1 MFAKLRRFKHAAS
14 VLALGMVVTLAA
26 VDFAEARRAGSSG
39 FGSRGTRTYDAPA
52 TTNTAPGAAAPMQRS
67 MTPNTQTNAANP
79 GAAAGQ
85 QAAGQQARRG
95 LFGGIGG
102 GIMGGLLL
110 GGLFG
115 MMMGNGFGGLAGFL
129 GLLFQGLLIGDII
142 FLIMRMFA
150 RRQQPAPQG
159 AARNA
164 YQAPNAQGAGFKI
177 PQMGSM
183 AAGAAGGAAAAAVTR
198 PKVASQA
205 TDEIGINNA
214 DLDQFEQLLKDVQGA
229 YGAEDYAKLRAIATP
244 EAMSYLAEE
253 LGENATQGLRN
264 DVKDVQLLQGDLSES
279 WRESGQEYAT
289 VALRYQSID
298 VMVNRNTGKVVSGDP
313 TAPVESTEIWTFVRK
328 PGEAWKLSAI
338 QGTD

>member
-1 MFAKLRRFKHAAS
+1 MFAKLRRFKHVAS
-14 VLALGMVVTLAA
+14 VLALGMVVTVAA

-52 TTNTAPGAAAPMQRS
+52 ATNTAPGAAAPVQRS
-67 MTPNTQTNAANP
+67 MTPNTQNNAANP

-85 QAAGQQARRG
+85 SAAQPARRG

-115 MMMGNGFGGLAGFL
+115 MMMGNGFGGMAGMF
-129 GLLFQGLLIGDII
+129 GMLLQMALIGGLI
-142 FLIMRMFA
+142 FLAMRMFA
-150 RRQQPAPQG
+150 RRSQPAAS
-159 AARNA
+159 AAGRNA
-164 YQAPNAQGAGFKI
+164 YQAPNAQGSGFKI

-183 AAGAAGGAAAAAVTR
+183 GGSTAGAATAAAR
-198 PKVASQA
+198 PKVASKA
-205 TDEIGINNA
+205 TDELGITNA

-229 YGAEDYAKLRAIATP
+229 YGAEDYAKLRALATP

-253 LGENATQGLRN
+253 LGENATQGQRN
-264 DVKDVQLLQGDLSES
+264 EVKDVQLLQGDLAES
-279 WRESGQEYAT
+279 WRENGQEFAT

-313 TAPVESTEIWTFVRK
+313 TALKESTEIWTFVRK
-328 PGEAWKLSAI
+328 PGDAWKLSAI

>member
-39 FGSRGTRTYDAPA
+39 FGSRGTRTYSAPP
-52 TTNTAPGAAAPMQRS
+52 TTNTAPGAAAPVQRS

-79 GAAAGQ
+79 GMAAGQ

-95 LFGGIGG
+95 LFGGFGG

-115 MMMGNGFGGLAGFL
+115 MMMGNGFGGLAGMF
-129 GLLFQGLLIGDII
+129 GMLFQILLIGGII
-142 FLIMRMFA
+142 FMLMRMFA
-150 RRQQPAPQG
+150 RRSQPAAQG
-159 AARNA
+159 AGRNA
-164 YQAPNAQGAGFKI
+164 YQAPNAQGPGFTI

-183 AAGAAGGAAAAAVTR
+183 AGAAVGGAAVAR
-198 PKVASQA
+198 PKVASKA
-205 TDEIGINNA
+205 TDELGITNA
-214 DLDQFEQLLKDVQGA
+214 DLNQFEQLLKDVQGA
-229 YGAEDYAKLRAIATP
+229 YGAEDYAKLRAVATP
-244 EAMSYLAEE
+244 EAMSFLAEE
-253 LGENATQGLRN
+253 LGENASQGLRN
-264 DVKDVQLLQGDLSES
+264 DVKDVQLLQGDLAES
-279 WRESGQEYAT
+279 WHENGQDYAT
-289 VALRYQSID
+289 VAMRYQSID

-313 TAPVESTEIWTFVRK
+313 VNPKESTEIWTFVRK

-338 QGTD
+338 QGTE

>member
-52 TTNTAPGAAAPMQRS
+52 TTNTAPGAAAPVQRS

-79 GAAAGQ
+79 GMAAGQ

-95 LFGGIGG
+95 LFGGFGG

-115 MMMGNGFGGLAGFL
+115 MMMGNGFGGLAGMF
-129 GLLFQGLLIGDII
+129 GMLFQMLLIGGII
-142 FLIMRMFA
+142 FLLMRMFA
-150 RRQQPAPQG
+150 RRSQPAAQG
-159 AARNA
+159 VGRNA
-164 YQAPNAQGAGFKI
+164 YQAPNAQGSGFTI
-177 PQMGSM
+177 PKMGSM
-183 AAGAAGGAAAAAVTR
+183 AGGAVAGASAAAAR
-198 PKVASQA
+198 PKVASKA
-205 TDEIGINNA
+205 TDELGITNA
-214 DLDQFEQLLKDVQGA
+214 DLEQFEQLLKDVQGA
-229 YGAEDYAKLRAIATP
+229 YGAEDYAKLRAVATP
-244 EAMSYLAEE
+244 EAMSFLAEE
-253 LGENATQGLRN
+253 LGENATQGQRN
-264 DVKDVQLLQGDLSES
+264 DVKDVQLLQGDLAES
-279 WRESGQEYAT
+279 WHENGQDYAT
-289 VALRYQSID
+289 VAMRYQSID

-313 TAPVESTEIWTFVRK
+313 VNPKESTEIWTFVRK